1 MTDIMQE
8 MFSILN
14 QMTAPF
20 IRYLG
25 IPSVALV
32 LLAAAVVAVL
42 PAGEDYRHLLPA
54 LPHRGTTR
62 PHRRGTTRPHRHG
75 RAAPPAL
82 AARIQVRGSRQFAAD
97 TLRHARLLRQHFD
110 TVVVVVVAL
119 VVVVV
124 RR

>member
-8 MFSILN
+8 MLSILN

-42 PAGEDYRHLLPA
+42 PAGGDYRHLLPA
-54 LPHRGTTR
+54 LPH
-62 PHRRGTTRPHRHG
+62 RGTTRPHRHG

-82 AARIQVRGSRQFAAD
+82 AARTQVRGSRQFAAD

-110 TVVVVVVAL
+110 TVVVVVAL

-124 RR
+124 VRR